1 MVWGRYALPGR
12 GKQKKSS
19 STNSSRTTASAVVP
33 PWFAQPLAGPALEG
47 ANTPRRDDGRTRRSL
62 TDRVRSVRNSET
74 IFPGTFRAPFHQ
86 KGLSVAYLPGYS
98 SLHRLWV
105 CLFSLRYT
113 KSRPLSRAFP
123 AKNPGTGW
131 KAHRQVSAREIRRKP
146 SHHPI
151 RLAYCWMATGTA
163 MIFIASA
170 IRRAAGAVEI
180 MASRKAG
187 SAAQGL
193 LKFFRGGY
201 QVVRERRRK
210 TIKSNPIT
218 RANARAS
225 RARTL
230 GLMAPKT
237 RSSKG

>member
-33 PWFAQPLAGPALEG
+33 PWFAQSLAGPALEG

-105 CLFSLRYT
+105 CLIAFSTLHQKQTVVKGFSRE
-113 KSRPLSRAFP
+113 KSRDRVEGSPAGFSKGDQEKTVPSSDPL
-123 AKNPGTGW
+123 GVLLGG
-131 KAHRQVSAREIRRKP
+131 HR
-146 SHHPI
+146 H
-151 RLAYCWMATGTA
+151 GDD
-163 MIFIASA
+163 
-170 IRRAAGAVEI
+170 
-180 MASRKAG
+180 
-187 SAAQGL
+187 
-193 LKFFRGGY
+193 KFFRGGY

-237 RSSKG
+237 RSSRG

>member
-105 CLFSLRYT
+105 CLIVFSTLHQKQTVVKGFSRE
-113 KSRPLSRAFP
+113 KSRDRVEGSP
-123 AKNPGTGW
+123 AGFSKGDQEKTVPSSDPPGVLLDG
-131 KAHRQVSAREIRRKP
+131 HR
-146 SHHPI
+146 H
-151 RLAYCWMATGTA
+151 GDD
-163 MIFIASA
+163 
-170 IRRAAGAVEI
+170 
-180 MASRKAG
+180 
-187 SAAQGL
+187 
-193 LKFFRGGY
+193 KFFRGGY

-237 RSSKG
+237 RSSRG